1 MTPPEDPLDKPAL
14 LHREQSTTPDLVE
27 LTRYM
32 FEAANRQDF
41 DAALAFYVP
50 EAFWRGTVDDAD
62 GVAAIRDLWVGY
74 FSAFQELRVI
84 LDDVVDLGNGVVL
97 VDSRH
102 VGRLAGG
109 ATLAEERAFV
119 YEFVDGRV
127 VRATDYVNVDEAR
140 ADAERLAEER
150 G

>member
-1 MTPPEDPLDKPAL
+1 MPE
-14 LHREQSTTPDLVE
+14 ESTTPDVVE

-32 FEAANRQDF
+32 FEAVNRRDF
-41 DAALAFYVP
+41 DAALALYVP
-50 EAFWRGTVDDAD
+50 HAYWRGTVDDAE
-62 GVAAIRDLWVGY
+62 GLAAIRDLWVGY
-74 FSAFQELRVI
+74 FSAFEELHVI
-84 LDDVVDLGNGVVL
+84 LDDVADIGNGVIL

-119 YEFVDGRV
+119 WEFVDGRV
-127 VRATDYVNVDEAR
+127 VKTTDYVSLADAR
-140 ADAERLAEER
+140 AAAERLAEER